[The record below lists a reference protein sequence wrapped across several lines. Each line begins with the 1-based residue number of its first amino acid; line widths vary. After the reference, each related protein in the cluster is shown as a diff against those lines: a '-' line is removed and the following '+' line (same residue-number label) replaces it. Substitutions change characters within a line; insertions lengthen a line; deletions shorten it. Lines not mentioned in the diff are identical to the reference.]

1 MSDDE
6 SETMTLSQLRQAPT
20 PRRRSQSN
28 FLRNLEDLFTSG
40 DVLVLFIVTA
50 LLLTAPLSLQA
61 ADWPLNMGVIVPITI
76 LSAAAGL
83 ILSRSQFGEL
93 LALVI
98 SVTYGFCFVLLLTAL
113 SVDTSIG
120 RGVYDVFVR
129 TTTWIVDAFTGG
141 INQDDMVFTL
151 LVAILFWFLGY
162 NASWHTFRIDRV
174 WRVIIPPGLI
184 LTTNAVFY
192 TGDAN
197 LEVYLVLF
205 LFLSLML
212 IAQSNLDARRWEWL
226 TSGIQAPG
234 SLRRQFLAVG
244 SFLALVTILIGW
256 IIPSGNL
263 QNQLDEFQEFLQSD
277 PLTEISEFWNR
288 LFSPVDAQGPTT
300 TDYYGGDSLELG
312 GAIRLGEQTVFLVD
326 APTGIRYYWRSRV
339 FDTYNNGNWTP
350 AADTRLTDSTAPF
363 NINVE
368 PDAARFPVKQEYTIA
383 LNGTRI
389 LYTAPQPLSIDLPTR
404 TDLRYTSSDNSD
416 PNRAMNVSVI
426 RPTRVI
432 RRGETYTATSLVSMA
447 SAAQLRTAGI
457 NYPDWVTQLYL
468 FVSSSIT
475 DRTRQLA
482 LEIITEAQATTPYD
496 QAKAIERY
504 LRANIIYNES
514 IPTPPSGIDPMEWV
528 LFDYKQGY
536 CNYYATAMIV
546 MLRTLGIPARMAA
559 GFAQGVYDNNEAAF
573 VVSERDAHTWV
584 EVYFPGYG
592 WVEFEP
598 TAAQAPLEREGD
610 SSVTDQP
617 IAPPAASPTPTITPS
632 PEPTVT
638 PDPTATPP
646 DEPTNDDNSNPPI
659 PPTVTPTPT
668 ATPTATPVIVP
679 TQPSPIEPEASNP
692 IELVLPAIGLL
703 LLGLLAFVLLL
714 VFLAFVYWW
723 WEWRGMGGLSPI
735 TRAYARL
742 ERYVGLI
749 GIRLGSQET
758 PEERRRTIVR
768 QLPQAERPVTAITRL
783 YTTEKY
789 SNRSQNPT
797 QEQRTLDIV
806 DQAWP
811 DARSSILGRW
821 ARRFTPWRRNS

>member
-1 MSDDE
+1 MSQNP
-6 SETMTLSQLRQAPT
+6 MTTSQLRQSPS
-20 PRRRSQSN
+20 PRRRSQNS
-28 FLRNLEDLFTSG
+28 FVRTLDDLVSSG
-40 DVLVLFIVTA
+40 DLLVLIIVTA
-50 LLLTAPLSLQA
+50 MLLTAPLSLQA
-61 ADWPLNMGVIVPITI
+61 AEWPLDMSVILPITI
-76 LSAAAGL
+76 LSAGAGL

-98 SVTYGFCFVLLLTAL
+98 SVTYGFCFVLLFTAL
-113 SVDTSIG
+113 SIDTSIG

-151 LVAILFWFLGY
+151 LVATLFWFLGY

-192 TGDAN
+192 TGDGN
-197 LEVYLVLF
+197 LEIYLVIF

-244 SFLALVTILIGW
+244 SALALLTIVVGW
-256 IIPSGNL
+256 VIPSGNL
-263 QNQLDEFQEFLQSD
+263 QNQLDEFQKFLQSD

-326 APTGIRYYWRSRV
+326 APPGIRYYWRSRV
-339 FDTYNNGNWTP
+339 FDTYDNGNWTP
-350 AADTRLTDSTAPF
+350 AADTRLTDSAAPF
-363 NINVE
+363 VIDVE
-368 PDAARFPVKQEYTIA
+368 PDAARFPVEQEFTIA

-389 LYTAPQPLSIDLPTR
+389 LYTAPQPLSVDLSTR
-404 TDLRYTSSDNSD
+404 TDLRYTSSDESD
-416 PNRAMNVSVI
+416 PNRSMNISVI

-432 RRGETYTATSLVSMA
+432 RRGETYAATSLVTTA
-447 SAAQLRTAGI
+447 NAAQLRTAGT
-457 NYPDWVTQLYL
+457 NYPAWVSQLYL
-468 FVSSSIT
+468 FVSASIT

-482 LEIITEAQATTPYD
+482 QEIITEANAATPYD

-504 LRANIIYNES
+504 LRSNIIYNES
-514 IPTPPSGIDPMEWV
+514 IPAPPPGVDPMEWV

-559 GFAQGVYDNNEAAF
+559 GFAQGVYDPAESAF

-592 WVEFEP
+592 WIEFEP
-598 TAAQAPLEREGD
+598 TAAQAPLDRDGD

-617 IAPPAASPTPTITPS
+617 IAPPAATPTPTISPS
-632 PEPTVT
+632 PQPTPT
-638 PDPTATPP
+638 IDPTATPTI
-646 DEPTNDDNSNPPI
+646 DPTNENDNNPPI
-659 PPTVTPTPT
+659 PPTITPTPT

-703 LLGLLAFVLLL
+703 LLGIIAFVLILVLLAFI
-714 VFLAFVYWW
+714 YWW

-749 GIRLGSQET
+749 GIHLGSQET

-789 SNRSQNPT
+789 SRRSQNPMDG
-797 QEQRTLDIV
+797 QRTLDIV
-806 DQAWP
+806 EQAWP
-811 DARSSILGRW
+811 DARGSILGRW
-821 ARRFTPWRRNS
+821 ARRFMPWRRNE